1 MSDEAVGGIHQS
13 PIDPLID
20 SIPIR
25 SMKRSPFRASH
36 GVAAAALAAAALAGS
51 LLSATLVR
59 ADQPNMQNALSQLQA
74 AKASLQAASHNKGG
88 HRVNAIQLIDQ
99 AMVEVQLGIDVAR

>member
-1 MSDEAVGGIHQS
+1 MTCSTLQ
-13 PIDPLID
+13 
-20 SIPIR
+20 
-25 SMKRSPFRASH
+25 RALA
-36 GVAAAALAAAALAGS
+36 VAAPVLTAS

-88 HRVNAIQLIDQ
+88 HRVNAINLINQ
-99 AMVEVQLGIDVAR
+99 AIVEVQLGIDVAR